1 MGLAVSSAHARTET
15 DALGRLSSQEL
26 IQIYRLMYL
35 SRRID
40 DREILLKRQQK
51 IFFQISA
58 SLGGSSSIAPS
69 DGGCDASRSIA
80 STIRMARFWFAR

>member
-1 MGLAVSSAHARTET
+1 MGLAVSSAHAPAPI
-15 DALGRLSSQEL
+15 DASGRLGSEEL

-51 IFFQISA
+51 TFFQISA
-58 SLGGSSSIAPS
+58 AGHEA
-69 DGGCDASRSIA
+69 
-80 STIRMARFWFAR
+80 F